1 MKAAFTKSYPAIFL
15 RTMIRHYFDDQISRT
30 AAELAYSLL
39 FMLFPFIL
47 FLNALLGVLHVD
59 IDDIMR
65 ATALVIPTEVATL
78 VESYL
83 GYLSGMSTP
92 GLLFTGLALTV
103 MSIFRVVNVLLYA
116 LNTVYEVKKIR
127 HWFKQML
134 LSFAFAVLL
143 TLSFVVILLILFL
156 GQDTLNA
163 LSNIWRIPESVTCV
177 WLWLRFVILAAWL
190 FFLLTS
196 LYVVA
201 PNRKLKL
208 RQAMPGAFFAM
219 LAWVAVS
226 LGLSFYVD
234 NFSRYSLLYGSIG
247 AVIVMM
253 LWLFVTG
260 IILQL
265 GGLVNYTIMSV
276 PRRET
281 RMQIQKETRRLRDKA

>member
-1 MKAAFTKSYPAIFL
+1 MKTAFTKSYPAIFL
-15 RTMIRHYFDDQISRT
+15 RTIIRRYFDDQISRN
-30 AAELAYSLL
+30 ASELAYSLL

-47 FLNALLGVLHVD
+47 FLNALLGVLEVN

-65 ATALVIPTEVATL
+65 ATAQVIPTEVATL

-83 GYLSGMSTP
+83 DYLSGMSTP

-103 MSIFRVVNVLLYA
+103 LAIFRVVNVLLYA
-116 LNTVYEVKKIR
+116 LNTVYEVKNTR
-127 HWFKQML
+127 HWFKQMVI
-134 LSFAFAVLL
+134 SFAFAVLL
-143 TLSFVVILLILFL
+143 TLSFVVILAILVL

-163 LSNIWRIPESVTCV
+163 LSMIWRIPDSAACV

-190 FFLLTS
+190 FFLLTA

-201 PNRKLKL
+201 PNRKIKL

-226 LGLSFYVD
+226 FCLSYYVD

-247 AVIVMM
+247 AVIVTM
-253 LWLFVTG
+253 LWLFATG
-260 IILQL
+260 VILQF
-265 GGLVNYTIMSV
+265 GGLVNYTIMTV
-276 PRRET
+276 PRGENRE
-281 RMQIQKETRRLRDKA
+281 IQEDGRGLRDKA